1 MLRDE
6 PVLIIDLAKFYGG
19 ADVRV
24 IALAR
29 MLHGQR
35 RYAVVTLQGSVL
47 HRQLE
52 AADLVCFPV
61 PFSRGDPR
69 VLLYLYR
76 LIRDGGYTVVD
87 AHNPQSQFWGGV
99 AAALAGLRKL
109 VSTVHSAY
117 GLEYGYSLK
126 GRLYELILLLCYRLG
141 FHFIAVSES
150 VHDYLGE
157 LGIAPTKISL
167 IHNAIDYTEVS
178 SVGRHAP
185 LFKELGWDSDLFVLT
200 VVGRLES
207 VKGHEY
213 LFEAVARVV
222 KSKPLLRC
230 LVIGDGARREEYQ
243 EQVRKAGLGDIVHF
257 AGFRNDVPALLSG
270 SDAFCLPS
278 LSEGLPYAALE
289 ACSFRLPLLLSDVGG
304 LSKLFENGKTA
315 FLAPPAD
322 INALEQG
329 INWLMDHPAD
339 ARALGE
345 AAFHLIKQKSGITEM
360 YGKTLEIY
368 RLTHM

>member
-1 MLRDE
+1 MLRNE
-6 PVLIIDLAKFYGG
+6 PVLIVDLAKFYGG

-24 IALAR
+24 VTLAR

-35 RYAVVTLQGSVL
+35 PYAVVTLQDSVL

-52 AADLVCFPV
+52 AAGLVCFSV

-76 LIRDGGYTVVD
+76 LIRNGGYSVIDV
-87 AHNPQSQFWGGV
+87 HNPQSQFWGGL
-99 AAALAGLRKL
+99 AALLGGAKKI

-117 GLEYGYSLK
+117 GQEHGYSLK

-150 VHDYLGE
+150 VHNYLGE

-167 IHNAIDYTEVS
+167 IHNAIDFGELGST
-178 SVGRHAP
+178 GRHAA
-185 LFKELGWDSDLFVLT
+185 LFKELGWDSNVFVLT

-213 LFEAVARVV
+213 LFSALGRVA
-222 KSKPLLRC
+222 KSKSLLRC
-230 LVIGDGARREEYQ
+230 LVVGDGARREEYQ
-243 EQVRKAGLGDIVHF
+243 EQVRKSGLGDIVHF
-257 AGFRNDVPALLSG
+257 AGFQNDVPALLSG

-304 LSKLFENGKTA
+304 LSELFEHGKTA
-315 FLAPPAD
+315 ILVPPAD
-322 INALEQG
+322 INALEHG
-329 INWLMDHPAD
+329 INWLMDYPAD

-345 AAFHLIKQKSGITEM
+345 AAFRLVKQKSDVTEM
-360 YGKTLEIY
+360 YNKTLEIY
-368 RLTHM
+368 QWNRL